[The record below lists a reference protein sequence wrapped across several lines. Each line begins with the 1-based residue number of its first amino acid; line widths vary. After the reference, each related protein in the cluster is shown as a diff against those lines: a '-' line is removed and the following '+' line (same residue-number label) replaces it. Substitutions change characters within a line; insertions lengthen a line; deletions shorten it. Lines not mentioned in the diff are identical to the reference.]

1 MTGASNLLPEQLDDV
16 GIHDLISFLVSMGY
30 STEAL
35 SNEEIRDMVVSVL
48 DGHSEEGGDPEDLD
62 FSMDFK
68 GDAYSDVR

>member
-35 SNEEIRDMVVSVL
+35 
-48 DGHSEEGGDPEDLD
+48 
-62 FSMDFK
+62 
-68 GDAYSDVR
+68 